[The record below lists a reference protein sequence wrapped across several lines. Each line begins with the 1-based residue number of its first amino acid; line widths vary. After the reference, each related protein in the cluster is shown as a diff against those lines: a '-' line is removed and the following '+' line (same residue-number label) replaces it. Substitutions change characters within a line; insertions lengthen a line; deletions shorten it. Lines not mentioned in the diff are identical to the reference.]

1 MCFEHTFRMFILT
14 ALLIVY
20 VLAVNFYAF
29 LMMKDLKNK
38 KADVQKQ
45 NDGKLTL
52 TAALGGA
59 ITIYVCMF
67 VFKYRLS
74 NMFLMIAVP
83 LLGAINLWL
92 WFVAIRSGFG
102 FLRL

>member
-1 MCFEHTFRMFILT
+1 MFILT
-14 ALLIVY
+14 VLLIVY

-29 LMMKDLKNK
+29 LMMKGLKEQ
-38 KADVQKQ
+38 KAEEQKLS
-45 NDGKLTL
+45 DGKLAL

-67 VFKYRLS
+67 VFKYRL
-74 NMFLMIAVP
+74 NNLFLMIVVP
-83 LLGAINLWL
+83 VLGALNLWL

>member
-1 MCFEHTFRMFILT
+1 MFILT
-14 ALLIVY
+14 VLLIVY

-29 LMMKDLKNK
+29 LMMTGLKEQ
-38 KADVQKQ
+38 KAEEQKLS
-45 NDGKLTL
+45 DGKLAL

-67 VFKYRLS
+67 VFKYRL
-74 NMFLMIAVP
+74 NNLFLMIVVP
-83 LLGAINLWL
+83 VLGALNLWL

>member
-1 MCFEHTFRMFILT
+1 MFILT
-14 ALLIVY
+14 VLLIVY

-29 LMMKDLKNK
+29 LMMKNLKSVDETQQ
-38 KADVQKQ
+38 KAA
-45 NDGKLTL
+45 DGKLAL

-67 VFKYRLS
+67 VFKYRL
-74 NMFLMIAVP
+74 NNLFLMILMP
-83 LLGAINLWL
+83 LLGVLNLWL
-92 WFVAIRSGFG
+92 CFVAIRSGFG

>member
-1 MCFEHTFRMFILT
+1 MFILT
-14 ALLIVY
+14 VLLIVY

-29 LMMKDLKNK
+29 LMMKGLKDQ
-38 KADVQKQ
+38 KAEEQKLS
-45 NDGKLTL
+45 DGKLAL

-67 VFKYRLS
+67 VFKYRL
-74 NMFLMIAVP
+74 NNLFLMIVVP
-83 LLGAINLWL
+83 VLGALNLWL